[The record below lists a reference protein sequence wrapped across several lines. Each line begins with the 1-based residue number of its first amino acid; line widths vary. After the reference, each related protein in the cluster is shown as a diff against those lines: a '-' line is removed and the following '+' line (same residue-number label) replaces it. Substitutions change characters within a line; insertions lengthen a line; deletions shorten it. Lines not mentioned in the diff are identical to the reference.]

1 MKKVVTSLLLM
12 LLVVSLFG
20 QTKTGTLKV
29 FSDIQG
35 ITVFVDDNQ
44 QANYKDIKDLPV
56 GTHYVKVLNG
66 DVKIYGQVVTIN
78 ADQVTTILI
87 EDKNAAAIPNITQPA
102 SQKPVEANA
111 PQTTGKTGTI
121 NIFSELKGITIY
133 LNENKQGD
141 DIRTISNVPVGN
153 HYLKVLKDG
162 ISIFGELVTV
172 TEGQVTSVLIKN
184 NGEVAE
190 KIMESKTP
198 QREEYGN
205 SKVDVLLSS
214 NAITQTQ
221 GKSTMFPGF
230 YGYYGYSSS
239 VSNTTQVTDFK
250 IIQGGVKEIGDL
262 GLAGLVGN
270 KTILDRNARD
280 NAKALKMGNTG
291 GILLLG
297 SLLIG
302 GTILADVLVKK
313 PFLHKAGTAPNWEAG
328 VFAGTCLTGI
338 IGYGVL
344 NGSTKTHPAHYYNV
358 DDAAKDAQA
367 YNRSLKIKLGLP
379 ENYDMGKN

>member
-1 MKKVVTSLLLM
+1 MKKIVTGLLLM
-12 LLVVSLFG
+12 FLVVSLSG

-35 ITVFVDDNQ
+35 ITVFLDDVQ
-44 QANYKDIKDLPV
+44 QVNYKEIKDLPA
-56 GTHYVKVLNG
+56 GTHYVKVMNG
-66 DVKIYGQVVTIN
+66 EVKIYGQVVTIN

-87 EDKNAAAIPNITQPA
+87 EDKGNAEPKDT
-102 SQKPVEANA
+102 SPVNQNSAL
-111 PQTTGKTGTI
+111 TGNNKTGTI
-121 NIFSELKGITIY
+121 NIFSELTGISVF

-141 DIRTISNVPVGN
+141 DIKTITNVPAGN

-162 ISIFGELVTV
+162 VSIFGELVTV
-172 TEGQVTSVLIKN
+172 NAGQVTTVLVKN

-190 KIMESKTP
+190 KILESKTP
-198 QREEYGN
+198 EREEYNN

-214 NAITQTQ
+214 NSVTQTQ

-239 VSNTTQVTDFK
+239 ISNTTQVTDFK

-270 KTILDRNARD
+270 KAILDRNARD

-291 GILLLG
+291 GFMLLG
-297 SLLIG
+297 SLLVG

-313 PFLHKAGTAPNWEAG
+313 PFLHKAGTSSNLEAG

-338 IGYGVL
+338 IGYGIL

-358 DDAAKDAQA
+358 DDAAKDAQS
-367 YNRSLKIKLGLP
+367 YNKSLKTKLGLP
-379 ENYDMGKN
+379 ENYDIGKN